1 MADDANIPVATIH
14 KNSREDLRVS
24 VSSFRGHRFVD
35 VRTYADSKGANRV
48 PTPKGIAIRPEA
60 VLQLINALKAAAN
73 LAGLGEAA

>member
-1 MADDANIPVATIH
+1 MADDTNIPVATIH

-60 VLQLINALKAAAN
+60 VPQLIDALRAAASMS
-73 LAGLGEAA
+73 GLEEAA